1 MAYILVGFL
10 LRKQNF
16 LQRKFISFHSFF
28 LTDVLS
34 ARSPGCEIEASFC
47 SLPGDCLYTNQMT
60 VNPDSNITLNCSIRN
75 GGTTLGKTWKQVN
88 EILTS
93 NAGLVLQQG
102 NSTTR
107 IYFARKYLPSYL
119 LLKKI
124 IIIKMKEV
132 RFSRSPYINYAFY
145 HFHITCHKPI
155 KTAIMNRV

>member
-1 MAYILVGFL
+1 MRKRKIL
-10 LRKQNF
+10 RRN
-16 LQRKFISFHSFF
+16 FISFHSFF
-28 LTDVLS
+28 LADVLS
-34 ARSPGCEIEASFC
+34 ARSLWCEIGAASC
-47 SLPGDCLYTNQMT
+47 SQPSDCLYTNQMT

-88 EILTS
+88 EMLTT
-93 NAGLVLQQG
+93 NAGLVLRQG

-107 IYFARKYLPSYL
+107 IYFARKYRLSYL

-124 IIIKMKEV
+124 IIIMKDV

>member
-1 MAYILVGFL
+1 MVYILVGFL
-10 LRKQNF
+10 LRKHNF
-16 LQRKFISFHSFF
+16 LQHKFSSFYSFV
-28 LTDVLS
+28 LTDVSS
-34 ARSPGCEIEASFC
+34 ARSLRCEIVRAALC
-47 SLPGDCLYTNQMT
+47 SPSGDCLYTNQMT

-88 EILTS
+88 EMLTPHA
-93 NAGLVLQQG
+93 NLILQQG

-107 IYFARKYLPSYL
+107 IYLARKYLLFYL

-124 IIIKMKEV
+124 IIKMKEI